1 MGYSIQ
7 NPGDNTLKIA
17 SSVWKPAP
25 WPILKVENR
34 VVFVGVPSVF
44 LDQPK
49 SRIGDQTHP
58 IKITLYLIYIYICNH
73 IIYPQLSS
81 YWLLVWSPRRSH
93 PMISHVYVHPTEALT
108 KHQPTVAGQSPSRSK
123 LTKPSL
129 GLTWEYVGTSQH
141 LSSRRD
147 HRLTCICLVGTKLMK
162 TI

>member
-17 SSVWKPAP
+17 SSVWKP

-58 IKITLYLIYIYICNH
+58 IKITLYLIYIYISYILNYPH
-73 IIYPQLSS
+73 IDCWFEVQEDHIP
-81 YWLLVWSPRRSH
+81 WF
-93 PMISHVYVHPTEALT
+93 PMYMSIQP
-108 KHQPTVAGQSPSRSK
+108 KH
-123 LTKPSL
+123 
-129 GLTWEYVGTSQH
+129 
-141 LSSRRD
+141 
-147 HRLTCICLVGTKLMK
+147 
-162 TI
+162 

>member
-17 SSVWKPAP
+17 SSVWKP

-58 IKITLYLIYIYICNH
+58 IKITLYLIYIYISYIYVYVY
-73 IIYPQLSS
+73 IIYIYIYHISSIILILMVGLKSKITSHDFPCPFNRSINKAPANCSGTITIQEQTHEAVPRADISMDESTFEFQKGPQIDL
-81 YWLLVWSPRRSH
+81 YML
-93 PMISHVYVHPTEALT
+93 
-108 KHQPTVAGQSPSRSK
+108 
-123 LTKPSL
+123 
-129 GLTWEYVGTSQH
+129 
-141 LSSRRD
+141 
-147 HRLTCICLVGTKLMK
+147 
-162 TI
+162 

>member
-17 SSVWKPAP
+17 SSVWKP

-58 IKITLYLIYIYICNH
+58 IKITLYLIYIYH
-73 IIYPQLSS
+73 IYIYIYIYHIYIS
-81 YWLLVWSPRRSH
+81 YILNYPHIDGWFEV
-93 PMISHVYVHPTEALT
+93 E
-108 KHQPTVAGQSPSRSK
+108 
-123 LTKPSL
+123 
-129 GLTWEYVGTSQH
+129 
-141 LSSRRD
+141 D
-147 HRLTCICLVGTKLMK
+147 HIP
-162 TI
+162 

>member
-17 SSVWKPAP
+17 SSVWKP

-58 IKITLYLIYIYICNH
+58 IKITLYLIYIYH
-73 IIYPQLSS
+73 ISS
-81 YWLLVWSPRRSH
+81 IILILIVGLKSKKITSH
-93 PMISHVYVHPTEALT
+93 DFP
-108 KHQPTVAGQSPSRSK
+108 
-123 LTKPSL
+123 
-129 GLTWEYVGTSQH
+129 
-141 LSSRRD
+141 
-147 HRLTCICLVGTKLMK
+147 CICPFNRSINKAPANCSGTI
-162 TI
+162 TIQEQTHEAVPRADISMDESTFELQKGPQIDLYMFI

>member
-17 SSVWKPAP
+17 SSVWKP

-58 IKITLYLIYIYICNH
+58 IKITLYLIYIYI
-73 IIYPQLSS
+73 IYPQLSS

-93 PMISHVYVHPTEALT
+93 PMISHVYVHSTEALT

-129 GLTWEYVGTSQH
+129 GLTFLWTSQH

-147 HRLTCICLVGTKLMK
+147 HRLTCICLYSKY
-162 TI
+162 

>member
-1 MGYSIQ
+1 MGCSIQ

-17 SSVWKPAP
+17 SSVWKP

-58 IKITLYLIYIYICNH
+58 IKITLYLIYIYI
-73 IIYPQLSS
+73 IYPQLSS

-93 PMISHVYVHPTEALT
+93 PMISHVYVHSTEALT

-129 GLTWEYVGTSQH
+129 GLTFLWTSQH

-147 HRLTCICLVGTKLMK
+147 HRLTCICLYSKY
-162 TI
+162 